1 MVALRGHHGGLVMRV
16 DCAPVFEPGR
26 ACGRC
31 SGHGH
36 LHHLALGQGRGSTYV
51 NSSGQEGGGIDRAAA
66 AAATPAVCQGGMLYK
81 PSRRLSEAC
90 APLSPIEFHNLW
102 LWTRQDP
109 AIHTLVVGAARPTD
123 FDEHAK
129 GELSAGKQ
137 SNLSSADR
145 VMVLTVACC
154 CCSRGSAAQRL
165 MDTSSSPS
173 AKELVRWESPACQSE
188 FCG

>member
-1 MVALRGHHGGLVMRV
+1 MLCVSTAPLWSSQAVRAAAARDMGIFIISPSDKVGGPHLSQLR
-16 DCAPVFEPGR
+16 
-26 ACGRC
+26 
-31 SGHGH
+31 
-36 LHHLALGQGRGSTYV
+36 
-51 NSSGQEGGGIDRAAA
+51 QEAGGIDRAGAA
-66 AAATPAVCQGGMLYK
+66 APAVFQGGMLYK

-129 GELSAGKQ
+129 GELSAAKQ

-145 VMVLTVACC
+145 MMVLTVACC
-154 CCSRGSAAQRL
+154 CCCRESAAQRL
-165 MDTSSSPS
+165 MDTSSSLS
-173 AKELVRWESPACQSE
+173 ARELVRWESPACQSE